1 MVLPGLDGTHMLFY
15 REQSQN
21 GEESKRIRVAILD
34 LENDQILNG
43 CNAWAKAQLAD
54 NFKQTELLPED
65 SSLARH
71 ILSLSEEPEHTIA
84 LPRLFYREG

>member
-1 MVLPGLDGTHMLFY
+1 MLFY

-21 GEESKRIRVAILD
+21 GEESKGIRVAILD

-43 CNAWAKAQLAD
+43 SKFSNARAKAQLDD

-71 ILSLSEEPEHTIA
+71 ILSLSKWPKHKIA
-84 LPRLFYREG
+84 LPRLFYKEG

>member
-1 MVLPGLDGTHMLFY
+1 MLFY

-34 LENDQILNG
+34 LENDQVLNG
-43 CNAWAKAQLAD
+43 SKIINARAKAQLAD

-71 ILSLSEEPEHTIA
+71 ILSLSERPKHTIA
-84 LPRLFYREG
+84 LPRLFYKEG